1 MAAAASAGDAH
12 MPAATTGP
20 GATAAAPSP
29 APAPT
34 THQVARSNFSALRPA
49 AYRKVA
55 EARAQ
60 TIGFNFVV
68 RVLTVEPAS
77 HAPEGG
83 VVAQVGDETA
93 AISLEAP
100 AQYADLVTP
109 GAALVLRNTITS
121 VRSRGWPPCPA
132 ATASA
137 RRRSARRGRTVATPL
152 ARPPGR
158 TAVPPLVWARAAF
171 PVPASSA
178 QRRPSWRRTAAAHTP
193 QRTPSTVATRR
204 RRAVPAATHRST
216 RAVGRHRAAIRVDL
230 HPRRLSLIHI

>member
-121 VRSRGWPPCPA
+121 VRSGHLALSVDQVRSAVRRAPSAAPLPPPPPPSPPPRSSA
-132 ATASA
+132 RLRRTPTASH
-137 RRRSARRGRTVATPL
+137 P
-152 ARPPGR
+152 
-158 TAVPPLVWARAAF
+158 
-171 PVPASSA
+171 
-178 QRRPSWRRTAAAHTP
+178 
-193 QRTPSTVATRR
+193 RR
-204 RRAVPAATHRST
+204 RRPTSWTAPT
-216 RAVGRHRAAIRVDL
+216 
-230 HPRRLSLIHI
+230 